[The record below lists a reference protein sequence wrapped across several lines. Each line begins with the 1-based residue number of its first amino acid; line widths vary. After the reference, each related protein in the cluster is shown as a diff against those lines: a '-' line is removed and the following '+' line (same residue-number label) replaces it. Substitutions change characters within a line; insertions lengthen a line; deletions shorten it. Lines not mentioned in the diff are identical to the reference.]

1 MWDIKLIYKELTQ
14 TTKQALLTRTKSHL
28 VTLCASVSARKCIF
42 NSTRVA
48 SLRSILAL

>member
-1 MWDIKLIYKELTQ
+1 MEDIKLTYKELSQ
-14 TTKQALLTRTKSHL
+14 STKQALRARTKSHF
-28 VTLCASVSARKCIF
+28 VTLCAPVWARKCIF